1 MSDQGTVVIVNYN
14 AGSPRH
20 GPNLRAYYMAKYLV
34 KRGYKVQVF
43 ASSFFH
49 KWVELPQVTGNV
61 TPEEIAGA
69 QYNWVRT
76 RPYKGILGRIWSFH
90 QFGWKLPAAIRQQ
103 VPEMKAL
110 ICSSPP
116 PILARV
122 CHRIAKNYGARFLF
136 EVRDIWPLAIIEM
149 GSATRLN
156 PYAALLG
163 WYERYAYKNADMV
176 VSALPCAEPH
186 MTEQGLPEGRFCSI
200 ENGIETYDLPE
211 IDECD
216 IAAEVRT
223 PLERKAPFR
232 IGYAGAFDRDND
244 ALSLIHAAR
253 LLQERDI
260 EVVLIGKGIRKDQ
273 LAAAAADLPNVIIL
287 PAVPSAQVPWVLA
300 HFDACYMGLRD
311 KPINMYGVSMAKI
324 FEYLRAA
331 RPIVSAVRAGN
342 DIVGDADCGI
352 SVTPESAREIA
363 DAIVRLVEMPRS
375 ERDAMGMRGA
385 AYLQSHHSYD
395 VLTDKWVRVIEG
407 ETHLDVN
414 SP

>member
-1 MSDQGTVVIVNYN
+1 MSEQGTVVIVNYN

-20 GPNLRAYYMAKYLV
+20 GPNLRGYYMAKYLV

-43 ASSFFH
+43 SSSYFH
-49 KWVELPQVTGNV
+49 KWVTLPRITGEV
-61 TPEEIAGA
+61 TPEVIAGA

-76 RPYKGILGRIWSFH
+76 RPYKGLIGRIWSFH
-90 QFGWKLPAAIRQQ
+90 QFAAKLPKAVRQQ
-103 VPEMKAL
+103 VPDMKAL

-122 CHRIAKNYGARFLF
+122 CHRIAKRYGARFLF

-163 WYERYAYKNADMV
+163 WYERYAYANADMV

-186 MTEQGLPEGRFCSI
+186 MREKGLPEGRFCSI
-200 ENGIETYDLPE
+200 ENGTETYDLPQ
-211 IDECD
+211 IDEAD
-216 IAAEVRT
+216 IAAEVRAV
-223 PLERKAPFR
+223 LERKVRFR

-244 ALSLIHAAR
+244 AMSLIQAAK
-253 LLQERDI
+253 LLKERDI
-260 EVVLIGKGIRKDQ
+260 EVVLIGKGIRKDE
-273 LAAAAADLPNVIIL
+273 LEAEASGLPNVTIL

-300 HFDACYMGLRD
+300 RFDACYMGLKD

-324 FEYLRAA
+324 FEYLRAS

-342 DIVGDADCGI
+342 DIVGAADCGI
-352 SVTPESAREIA
+352 SVTPEDPQAIA
-363 DAIVRLVEMPRS
+363 DAIVRLADMPHD
-375 ERDAMGMRGA
+375 ERRAMGERGA
-385 AYLQSHHSYD
+385 AYLQAHHSYD
-395 VLTDKWVRVIEG
+395 VLTDKWIQVIEG
-407 ETHLDVN
+407 KSDG
-414 SP
+414 